1 MRQGGITVLKKKI
14 VIIIFSLM
22 LFITTLSLLS
32 PNRKN
37 SDLEYRSLA
46 QFPSTDIQE
55 VLNGTYF
62 QELEAYQLD
71 QLVFR
76 DSILKS
82 SSKIDKLLLKSIR
95 KNHFISNSGYILEFE
110 DYQEQTLSSLQESLD
125 KPISNLQNL
134 KNVSEKSG
142 GQFIFIDI
150 PQKYDFHNELF
161 PNYFATN
168 TMHKLEYN
176 NTLRTQADKASVQTI
191 SGSDVFLKNGLLE
204 PYYKTDNH
212 YTADASLLIYQ
223 ELLETINDPRIQ
235 TRPISNYERIVYE
248 SPFIGNNSR
257 TMADTSYSKGEIFYY
272 LKPQN
277 QSLPKYKR
285 YEDSSPSDEP
295 VMIADETISLY
306 GNYMNGDKANT
317 VIKTKRDNLPK
328 ILFIGDS
335 FTNALEYL
343 SIYDFK
349 EVHSLDLRSYKG
361 NVYEYIEKNK
371 FDVIVFVRN
380 TQLNLIE
387 NE

>member
-1 MRQGGITVLKKKI
+1 MRQGGITILKKMI
-14 VIIIFSLM
+14 VIMVFSFM
-22 LFITTLSLLS
+22 LCITMLSLLS
-32 PNRKN
+32 PDRTN

-46 QFPSTDIQE
+46 LFPSTNIQE
-55 VLNGTYF
+55 VFNGTF
-62 QELEAYQLD
+62 FEEFETYQLD

-76 DSILKS
+76 DNILKS
-82 SSKIDKLLLKSIR
+82 SSKIDKFLLKSIR
-95 KNHFISNSGYILEFE
+95 KNHFISETGYLLEFE
-110 DYQEQTLSSLQESLD
+110 DYQEQSINSLQVSLN
-125 KPISNLQNL
+125 KPLSNLQNL

-150 PQKYDFHNELF
+150 PQKHDFHSELF

-168 TMHKLEYN
+168 TAHKLEYN
-176 NTLRTQADKASVQTI
+176 NALLTQANQTSIQTI
-191 SGSDVFLKNGLLE
+191 PGSDVFLENNILE

-223 ELLETINDPRIQ
+223 ELIKTINDSRIT
-235 TRPISNYERIVYE
+235 TRPDSGYERVVYE

-257 TMADTSYSKGEIFYY
+257 TMADTSYSKGETFYY
-272 LKPQN
+272 LKPKN

-295 VMIADETISLY
+295 VMITDETISLY

-343 SIYDFK
+343 SIYDFN

-387 NE
+387 NG